1 VHPEEVV
8 ALVAAAEATAHAT
21 TVVREATLLE
31 IALMSRQVMPDRVA
45 VAAVAVAVH
54 VTATTVES
62 LGILQGIAP

>member
-31 IALMSRQVMPDRVA
+31 IALMSLQVMQDRV
-45 VAAVAVAVH
+45 VAAAAAAH
-54 VTATTVES
+54 ATATTVES

>member
-8 ALVAAAEATAHAT
+8 ALVAAAEPTAHAT

-31 IALMSRQVMPDRVA
+31 IALMSPQVMPDRVA
-45 VAAVAVAVH
+45 VAAVAVHA
-54 VTATTVES
+54 TATTVES

>member
-8 ALVAAAEATAHAT
+8 ALVAAAEVTAHAT

-31 IALMSRQVMPDRVA
+31 IALMSLQVMQDRV
-45 VAAVAVAVH
+45 VAAAAAVH
-54 VTATTVES
+54 ATATTVES

>member
-31 IALMSRQVMPDRVA
+31 IALMSPQVMPDRVA
-45 VAAVAVAVH
+45 VVAAAVHA
-54 VTATTVES
+54 TATTVES

>member
-21 TVVREATLLE
+21 TVVRQATLLE
-31 IALMSRQVMPDRVA
+31 IALMSPQVMPDRVA
-45 VAAVAVAVH
+45 AAAVHA
-54 VTATTVES
+54 TATTVES